1 MNISVFLGIV
11 VFVACFGGVLYL
23 NTSANE
29 GENLIFLVPPYNY
42 VVGATLSYINAFLF
56 VFILSAAFFGI
67 AAPIALGVEGL
78 KYASLLSAG
87 IMPVYDLLF
96 AIPQLFA
103 AYSAA
108 LLGRGAIEDYQGKGS
123 VFAHWQDAV
132 KFFAI
137 GAVSLAVL
145 IAVRNYL

>member
-23 NTSANE
+23 NSSAGE
-29 GENLIFLVPPYNY
+29 GTKLFFVTPPYNY
-42 VVGATLSYINAFLF
+42 AVGDALSYVNAFLF

-67 AAPIALGVEGL
+67 AAPLALGIEGL
-78 KYASLLSAG
+78 KYASLLSTG
-87 IMPVYDLLF
+87 IMPVYDILF
-96 AIPQLFA
+96 AIPQVFA

-123 VFAHWQDAV
+123 VFAHWKDSV
-132 KFFAI
+132 KFFVV
-137 GAVSLAVL
+137 GAVSLVIL
-145 IAVRNYL
+145 IAVRSYL